1 MNQIYQ
7 KNKTSQTNQTYHIT
21 QEPMILAS
29 QSPRR
34 KELLEEAG
42 LIFNIMAADIDEAA
56 VPLAPARNYVKNL
69 SRIKADHIAKGKKDH
84 WVIGAD
90 TVVVVEGTILGKP
103 KTLEESIQMLTK
115 LNNRQHSVF
124 TGFTI
129 SCHTRGV
136 SITKAIETF
145 VTFKKLSER
154 EIQWYAATDEPYD
167 KAGGYGIQGIGAF
180 LVRKISGSYSNVVG
194 LPVCEVMEAL
204 TTLGAI
210 QF

>member
-1 MNQIYQ
+1 MNHIIQ
-7 KNKTSQTNQTYHIT
+7 KNETPLMNRTYHIT
-21 QEPMILAS
+21 QEPIILAS

-34 KELLEEAG
+34 KELLEQAG
-42 LIFNIMAADIDEAA
+42 LIFNVLAANIDEDA
-56 VPLAPARNYVKNL
+56 VPLAPPRDYVKNL
-69 SRIKADHIAKGKKDH
+69 SRIKAEQIAKGKKNH

-90 TVVVVEGTILGKP
+90 TIVVVEGKILGKP
-103 KTLEESIQMLTK
+103 ETREDSIQMLTE
-115 LNNRQHSVF
+115 LNNKPHSVF

-129 SCHTRGV
+129 CSHIRGEV
-136 SITKAIETF
+136 ITNAIETR

-154 EIQWYAATDEPYD
+154 EIQWYASTDEPYD

-204 TTLGAI
+204 TTLGII